1 MEDHHHFKQSN
12 NGSLLLP
19 ESFSSIQEERSPLM
33 HHAQQKGSS
42 LAEERALHLESGQIL
57 DELEQKPNKDVKRR
71 IQSLDVFRGYL
82 ERAINLV

>member
-1 MEDHHHFKQSN
+1 
-12 NGSLLLP
+12 
-19 ESFSSIQEERSPLM
+19 M

-82 ERAINLV
+82 ERAINLL